1 MITGISVVIAFV
13 SGVMVSNVVKK
24 AYPERSGW
32 DNFAHSFLIILLSAL
47 PYVLML
53 SAGNK

>member
-1 MITGISVVIAFV
+1 MITAIAVLSAFV

-24 AYPERSGW
+24 AHPERSGL

-53 SAGNK
+53 GVAR

>member
-24 AYPERSGW
+24 AYPECSGW